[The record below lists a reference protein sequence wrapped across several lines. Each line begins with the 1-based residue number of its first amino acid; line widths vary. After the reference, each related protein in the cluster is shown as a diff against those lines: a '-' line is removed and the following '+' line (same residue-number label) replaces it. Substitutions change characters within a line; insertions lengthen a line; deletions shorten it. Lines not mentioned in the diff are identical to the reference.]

1 MARWDNPVH
10 PTPNERLY
18 MDANITAQTPDV
30 NREYKNS
37 VFTMLFDNEAVLI
50 ELTNALF
57 GTAYG
62 PDTPVSITTLKNVLS
77 YGLVNDLS
85 YVLDDRLIVLVEHQ
99 STLSD
104 VMPYRML
111 LYIAETYGR
120 LYDNRL
126 QYQRHRFPLKRPK
139 FIVLY
144 NGDEEMKE
152 DVLILR
158 LSDMF
163 TPYTAESIAADTGLV
178 DLELTVTVYNIK
190 DGRNAHIVKGC
201 KLLREY
207 GIFTD
212 TVRANRI
219 NKNMVL
225 NEAMRKAVEDCIA
238 QNILWEF
245 LTKHKQE
252 VIGMLLAEWDLDTAL
267 DVRGEERFMEGM
279 EAGMEAGMEKGV
291 LRAAR
296 AMKEMG
302 LDICTIAKATELPID
317 TILNL

>member
-1 MARWDNPVH
+1 
-10 PTPNERLY
+10 
-18 MDANITAQTPDV
+18 MDANINAQTPDA

-57 GTAYG
+57 GTRYG

-77 YGLVNDLS
+77 HGRVNDLS
-85 YVLDDRLIVLVEHQ
+85 YVLDDRLIVLIEHQ

-120 LYDNRL
+120 LYDSNL
-126 QYQRHRFPLKRPK
+126 QYQRNMFPLKRPK
-139 FIVLY
+139 FVVLY
-144 NGDEEMKE
+144 NGVEEMKE
-152 DVLILR
+152 DWKILR

-163 TPYTAESIAADTGLV
+163 VPYATADKAADTGLI
-178 DLELTVTVYNIK
+178 DLELTVIVYNIK
-190 DGRNAHIVKGC
+190 DGRNAGIVKSC
-201 KLLREY
+201 TLLREY

-212 TVRANRI
+212 KVRENRI
-219 NKNMVL
+219 NKNMEL
-225 NEAMRKAVEDCIA
+225 KEAMRKAVEDCIA
-238 QNILWEF
+238 QDILKKF
-245 LTKHKQE
+245 LTQHKQE

-267 DVRGEERFMEGM
+267 AVRGKESFLEGKAEER
-279 EAGMEAGMEKGV
+279 
-291 LRAAR
+291 LRTAR
-296 AMKEMG
+296 AMKERG
-302 LDICTIAKATELPID
+302 ADIHFIAEVTELPID

>member
-1 MARWDNPVH
+1 
-10 PTPNERLY
+10 
-18 MDANITAQTPDV
+18 MDANLTAQTPDT

-57 GTAYG
+57 GTKYG

-77 YGLVNDLS
+77 KGGRVNDLS

-111 LYIAETYGR
+111 MYVAETYGR
-120 LYDNRL
+120 LYDSKL
-126 QYQRHRFPLKRPK
+126 QYRRHIFPLKRPK

-144 NGDEEMKE
+144 NGEEEMKE
-152 DVLILR
+152 DVTILR

-163 TPYTAESIAADTGLV
+163 PKYTAENLAADTGMV

-190 DGRNAHIVKGC
+190 DGRNANILMGC
-201 KLLREY
+201 NLLREY

-212 TVRANRI
+212 KVRENRKAVAARDETI
-219 NKNMVL
+219 PKATIRM
-225 NEAMRKAVEDCIA
+225 MDIRKAVEDCIA
-238 QNILWEF
+238 QNILKEF
-245 LTKHKQE
+245 LTKYKQE
-252 VIGMLLAEWDLDTAL
+252 VIGMLLTEWDLDTAI
-267 DVRGEERFMEGM
+267 DVRAEESKAEGIGIGKAEGIGIGKAEAKVDMARRFLSL
-279 EAGMEAGMEKGV
+279 GV
-291 LRAAR
+291 
-296 AMKEMG
+296 
-302 LDICTIAKATELPID
+302 DVNIISQATELPVE
-317 TILNL
+317 TILKL